1 MITTSGQLAPNMGVV
16 VGIRASR
23 QVMPEWAIA
32 MATQAW
38 PINTNVCYVPI
49 RCDNPK
55 TGSKGPK
62 RDQAAEIIVEGAQN
76 LKAPYIWF
84 IDDDVEVPYGTCR
97 QLLQTL
103 KEAPEDVMAVA
114 GIYPAKRLPIEPVV
128 YKTNGHGPFVKWKK
142 DSIFPVSL
150 VGMGCMMV
158 KTEAFSKIEKPW
170 FKDLDTDTLQMT
182 DDGWFCG
189 KLELA
194 GLKVLADAHVLCT
207 HWDNATETPYR
218 FAEDSYPMLPAGKE
232 HLFKSLPEGWMTI
245 PELDWLSDRA
255 AQYKQIVELGSF
267 KGRSTVIMARSTAG
281 MVWAVDDWHG
291 PRNTARIGNEGR
303 YVEYDADHTTLFNE
317 FKENT
322 SDLSNIQPVISDHA
336 KAEVPIQPDMVFVDG
351 DHEYDSVK
359 RDILMWKQRLAP
371 GGLLC
376 GHDRDWE
383 GVRRAIDELLPGWK
397 PEAGSI
403 WSCQC

>member
-1 MITTSGQLAPNMGVV
+1 MGVV
-16 VGIRASR
+16 VGIRCSR

-32 MATQAW
+32 LATQAW

-62 RDQAAEIIVEGAQN
+62 RDEAAEIIIKGAQE

-84 IDDDVEVPYGTCR
+84 IDDDVEVPYGACR
-97 QLLQTL
+97 QLLTTL
-103 KEAPEDVMAVA
+103 KEADDDVMAVG

-128 YKTNGHGPFVKWKK
+128 YKTNGHGPTWRWKK
-142 DSIFPVSL
+142 DTIFPVSL

-158 KTEAFSKIEKPW
+158 KTEAFSKIEQPW
-170 FKDLDTDTLQMT
+170 FKDYDTDTLQLT

-218 FAEDSYPMLPAGKE
+218 IPEDSYPMLPMGRE
-232 HLFKSLPEGWMTI
+232 YLRDLPEGWMTI
-245 PELDWLSDRA
+245 PELIWLTEQAS
-255 AQYKQIVELGSF
+255 QYKQIVELGSF
-267 KGRSTVIMARSTAG
+267 KGRSTVAMAKSTAG
-281 MVWAVDDWHG
+281 KIWAVDDWKG
-291 PRNTARIGNEGR
+291 PRNTALSVKGKWVKYN
-303 YVEYDADHTTLFNE
+303 VDHSELFAE
-317 FKENT
+317 FKENIAGL
-322 SDLSNIQPVISDHA
+322 DNVEPIISDH
-336 KAEVPIQPDMVFVDG
+336 KSAEVPVQPDMVFVDG
-351 DHEYDSVK
+351 DHQYESVK
-359 RDILMWKQRLAP
+359 HDILTWKQRMAP

-383 GVRRAIDELLPGWK
+383 GVKKAIEELLPGWQ
-397 PEAGSI
+397 PQPGSI
-403 WSCQC
+403 WSYQI